1 MKFKVKSATI
11 NDLKKIQELNLLLFE
26 KEYAEFDET
35 LNCKWTFSKEG
46 TEYFKNRIN
55 KNDGCVFV
63 ACSENEIVGY
73 LAGGLISNKENY
85 RVIPKSAEI
94 ENMFIADKH
103 RRMGIGT
110 KLYQLFVDWCKAK
123 EVKRLRVTASAQ
135 NKGGINFYRKNGFTY
150 YDLTLEKEI

>member
-11 NDLKKIQELNLLLFE
+11 NDLKKVQELNLLLFE
-26 KEYAEFDET
+26 KEHAEFDDT

-55 KNDGCVFV
+55 KDDGCVFV
-63 ACSENEIVGY
+63 AYSENEIVAY
-73 LAGGLISNKENY
+73 LAGGLISKKENH
-85 RVIPKSAEI
+85 RVMSKSAEI
-94 ENMFIADKH
+94 ENMFVTDKC

-110 KLYQLFVDWCKAK
+110 KLYKSFIDWCKTK
-123 EVKRLRVTASAQ
+123 EVKRLRVTASAK
-135 NKGGINFYRKNGFTY
+135 NRSGINFYRKNGFTD